1 MKIAEIENFFIPK
14 IKFLRV
20 KNRKTI
26 LILRAG
32 TYARTLSDID
42 FFAAK
47 FQILSAIPHTD
58 WVLQLMLPT
67 APRCYFTTTLFYG
80 AIWASPAFGRINYAL
95 KFLRFERTNW
105 DSR

>member
-1 MKIAEIENFFIPK
+1 MRELF
-14 IKFLRV
+14 R
-20 KNRKTI
+20 I
-26 LILRAG
+26 LI
-32 TYARTLSDID
+32 

-47 FQILSAIPHTD
+47 FQILSAIPHTN

-67 APRCYFTTTLFYG
+67 APRHPYFSHHRFYG